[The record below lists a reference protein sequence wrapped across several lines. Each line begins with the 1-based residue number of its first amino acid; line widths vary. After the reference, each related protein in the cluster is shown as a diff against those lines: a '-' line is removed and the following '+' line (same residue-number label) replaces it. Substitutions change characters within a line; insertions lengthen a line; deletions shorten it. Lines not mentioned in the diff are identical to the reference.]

1 MEPGQSEAKR
11 PRFNNPPSPWPPSAH
26 QEARPVLPPPQPS
39 QHHQPALSPYQS
51 HNLYNRQHPEHP
63 PHPGHHHPEERRHHE
78 QDAYPP
84 SLPPP
89 PLQDHRP
96 PHSPAHPAFPPYPRR
111 ESIVKRE
118 NGDDAS
124 LPQMRRPNSTGTAP
138 DGMPPHS
145 HPPPYP
151 GAHMDDHRRPTSFDN
166 GGSIPPSP
174 IYRPPQPPYAPPT
187 PIQHN
192 QYDASPSGYGPP
204 SSVPDMYPNIA
215 ITSAKRKAQ
224 RASQACD
231 NCRQLKAKCDEQ
243 RPCKN
248 CKDKSLQ
255 CVYRDLPTKQP
266 DKVSADILELMSSL
280 KSEIVN
286 LGQRITSLE
295 HSINTN
301 SNHSSDTKVESI
313 EGDQHPNDY
322 GLSAQESK
330 NATEDEQQSSPR
342 RNSDDPDKKQMVQHA
357 AKVIEEM
364 DQDDIE
370 SNPGP
375 PIMPGAPSLPTNHTT
390 LAALLLKWPSIEG
403 LVKPVLK
410 REGIHHINEFPIS
423 QEQQRGVLRVWGR
436 GEGYI
441 LSNAKHESKFGQ
453 VITDVTQVDDSPGD
467 TAHSAP
473 SPYSEREG
481 WTDREAWGTVGGGPT
496 STVEIHKGGVL
507 YADGTPDFDRATVK
521 QYVQSFKDNVLNMH
535 PILIPTQLDAMVTMF
550 LDSLPQST
558 KSAYK
563 SGAKFVQSVG
573 SSATP
578 LGPEPGSKRKRSP
591 AVEEPNIHIHRT
603 GVPVSRSIHSAL
615 VLSVLALGKI
625 CLHKTRIPEPVSD
638 SDGAVYHN
646 SPHVRNGGPVSSPSQ
661 GSPPGPLPIQAS
673 GLPSPKDYNDR
684 NMASRRASLQ
694 GSNATLR
701 GQNYKRNIDV
711 IPGLEYFAL
720 AGDILGSQISG
731 YTLKHVYVEL
741 FMGLYHGQL
750 GRVIESWSYIASAGR
765 TLQVV
770 LRPSLSRLNDLR
782 ANGRFPY
789 STRDNQLAF
798 AFWTCLQLESDILAE
813 LQLPHSGI
821 LMYEEAIPFPNL
833 STQMNNGYSQ
843 DILTSYQAQLWVR
856 KQLNQVHH
864 QLYSLDLP
872 DGGPAMQAKTEDL
885 KRVLAKSEW
894 VPKEFMFEDSDMPA
908 NDFLA
913 ARLRAKYWGSQ
924 VILYRPYIRICLHT
938 PRGDGSSSVHKI
950 DDKQGFHVPPGMN
963 AQALNYAR
971 LGISALIQ
979 STKAFHG
986 LEKGHRILVTNVFTT
1001 AHAQWGNLLV
1011 LSACYVDEVLRQFID
1026 RHELQ
1031 ELFLRTMD
1039 FFRIIAQ
1046 STSPLK
1052 IDLNILEWLYE
1063 QLRFPPTDHESGT
1076 SSSVSSMNSS
1086 AHAATGPHYPAIQNM
1101 LPPPYNSS

>member
-1 MEPGQSEAKR
+1 
-11 PRFNNPPSPWPPSAH
+11 
-26 QEARPVLPPPQPS
+26 
-39 QHHQPALSPYQS
+39 
-51 HNLYNRQHPEHP
+51 
-63 PHPGHHHPEERRHHE
+63 
-78 QDAYPP
+78 
-84 SLPPP
+84 
-89 PLQDHRP
+89 
-96 PHSPAHPAFPPYPRR
+96 
-111 ESIVKRE
+111 
-118 NGDDAS
+118 
-124 LPQMRRPNSTGTAP
+124 
-138 DGMPPHS
+138 
-145 HPPPYP
+145 
-151 GAHMDDHRRPTSFDN
+151 MDDHRRPTSFDN

-174 IYRPPQPPYAPPT
+174 IYRQPQPPYPPPT

-215 ITSAKRKAQ
+215 ISSAKRKAQ

-266 DKVSADILELMSSL
+266 DKVSADILELMSFL
-280 KSEIVN
+280 KEQIAG
-286 LGQRITSLE
+286 LGDRMSSLE
-295 HSINTN
+295 QTITNN
-301 SNHSSDTKVESI
+301 SNHSSDTKVEESI
-313 EGDQHPNDY
+313 EGDQPPNDY

-330 NATEDEQQSSPR
+330 NAIDEEQQSSPR
-342 RNSDDPDKKQMVQHA
+342 RNSDDADKKQVVHA
-357 AKVIEEM
+357 ARIVDEM
-364 DQDDIE
+364 DMDDIE

-390 LAALLLKWPSIEG
+390 LAALLLKWPSIEK
-403 LVKPVLK
+403 LVKPVLE
-410 REGIHHINEFPIS
+410 REGIFHINEFPIS

-441 LSNAKHESKFGQ
+441 LSNSKHESKFGQ
-453 VITDVTQVDDSPGD
+453 VITDVTQIDDSPGD

-481 WTDREAWGTVGGGPT
+481 WTDREAWGTVGGGPAP
-496 STVEIHKGGVL
+496 TVEIHKGGVL
-507 YADGTPDFDRATVK
+507 YADGNPDFDRATVK

-550 LDSLPQST
+550 LDSLPSSS
-558 KSAYK
+558 KSSYK
-563 SGAKFVQSVG
+563 PKAQFVQSVG

-578 LGPEPGSKRKRSP
+578 LGALGPDPGSKRKRSP
-591 AVEEPNIHIHRT
+591 AVEDPNVHNFRP

-615 VLSVLALGKI
+615 VLSVLALGKL
-625 CLHKTRIPEPVSD
+625 CLHKTKIPEPVSD
-638 SDGAVYHN
+638 SDGAANHN

-661 GSPPGPLPIQAS
+661 GSPPGPFPLQAS
-673 GLPSPKDYNDR
+673 GLPSPKDYNDPR
-684 NMASRRASLQ
+684 MNSRRASLQ
-694 GSNATLR
+694 GSNATLK
-701 GQNYKRNIDV
+701 GHSFKRNIDV

-750 GRVIESWSYIASAGR
+750 GRVMESWSYIASAGR

-782 ANGRFPY
+782 ANGKFPV

-821 LMYEEAIPFPNL
+821 LMYEDAIPFPNL
-833 STQMNNGYSQ
+833 STQLNSGYSQ

-872 DGGPAMQAKTEDL
+872 DAGPAMLNTTEDL
-885 KRVLAKSEW
+885 KRLLAKKQW
-894 VPKEFMFEDSDMPA
+894 VPEEFSFEDTDGPA
-908 NDFLA
+908 STFLA

-924 VILYRPYIRICLHT
+924 VILYRPYIRICLHAH
-938 PRGDGSSSVHKI
+938 RDMNSSSSVHKI
-950 DDKQGFHVPPGMN
+950 DDKQGFHVPTGMN

-986 LEKGHRILVTNVFTT
+986 LERGHRILVTSVFTT

-1011 LSACYVDEVLRQFID
+1011 LSACYRDEALQQFID
-1026 RHELQ
+1026 RQELQ
-1031 ELFLRTMD
+1031 ELFRRTID

-1046 STSPLK
+1046 TTSPLLK
-1052 IDLNILEWLYE
+1052 DLNILEWLNDK
-1063 QLRFPPTDHESGT
+1063 LGFPLPPLLDHHDHEASTG
-1076 SSSVSSMNSS
+1076 SSFSSMNNS
-1086 AHAATGPHYPAIQNM
+1086 AHAPGPHSLPGMQQM
-1101 LPPPYNSS
+1101 PPPHYHSS